1 LDLGDVTPEELA
13 PLRPRLEVF
22 AARMLDGALSRQD
35 QHVKGEL
42 YVRGLMLDGRRK
54 SVQPMAERLGVD
66 HQGLQQFLSGSTWDW
81 ESARRNV
88 GRWAME
94 VIIPQAIIIDD
105 VGFPKDG
112 GDSPGVARMYCGALG
127 KTGNCQIGVSVHLA
141 TDHASSAVNW
151 RLFLPESWDPS
162 RIEDDGEAEEV
173 HRRRERC
180 KIPDDA
186 GHREKWRLAL
196 DMLDQQRQEW
206 EIDDVDLP
214 VLADAAYGD
223 NTQFRLGLEERQRHY
238 VLAVSDGLSAY
249 AGEVA
254 PELREYSGKGRP
266 PLPRYGGK
274 PANLKKLAM
283 AAGRK
288 SLHQVTWRQGT
299 KKTTG
304 NPTAKMRSRFM
315 ALLVRP
321 ANRHIPRDVDG
332 TLPERLLLVEWP
344 TGEKEPTDYWITD
357 LPADTPLR
365 VLVLL
370 AKLRWRIEHDYRE
383 LNSGLGLKHF
393 EGRSFAGWH
402 RHITL
407 AVIAQAFCNE
417 LRLDPKA
424 PAPA

>member
-1 LDLGDVTPEELA
+1 MTPEELA
-13 PLRPRLEVF
+13 PLRSRLEFF
-22 AARMLDGALSRQD
+22 AARMLDGVLRRKD
-35 QHVKGEL
+35 QHVTGEL

-54 SVQPMAERLGVD
+54 SVQPMAMRLGVD
-66 HQGLQQFLSGSTWDW
+66 HQRLQQFLAGSTWDW
-81 ESARRNV
+81 EPARRNV
-88 GRWAME
+88 ARWAME
-94 VIIPQAIIIDD
+94 TIIPQAIIIDD

-127 KTGNCQIGVSVHLA
+127 KTGNCQIGVSAHLA
-141 TDHASSAVNW
+141 TDEASSAVNW

-162 RIEDDGEAEEV
+162 TIEDDGEAERV
-173 HRRRERC
+173 HQRRERC

-214 VLADAAYGD
+214 ILADAAYGD
-223 NTQFRLGLEERQRHY
+223 NTRFRLGLEERRRHY
-238 VLAVSDGLSAY
+238 VLAVSGDLSAH
-249 AGEVA
+249 AGEEV
-254 PELREYSGKGRP
+254 PELREYSGIGRP
-266 PLPRYGGK
+266 PLPRYEGK

-283 AAGRK
+283 EAGRK
-288 SLHQVTWRQGT
+288 ALRQVTWRQGT
-299 KKTTG
+299 KKTAG

-315 ALLVRP
+315 ALPIRP
-321 ANRHIPRDVDG
+321 ANRNIPRDAGG
-332 TLPERLLLVEWP
+332 TLPARLLLVEWP

-357 LPADTPLR
+357 LPTDTPLR
-365 VLVLL
+365 VLVRL